1 MTLNRDRIAALI
13 FLALS
18 ITYLHHAGQIELY
31 PGEAEDAFNAQT
43 FPKFIGWL
51 GALASLLMLI
61 LPTRTAAPPVHRPA
75 FAWWPVISLCALMT
89 AYGFALKPIGFFIS
103 TSLFLLI
110 GFMILGERR
119 RRILLLSS
127 IPLAAGMQWI
137 LHGLLGIYI
146 ADPALQWLGIVATRG

>member
-13 FLALS
+13 FLAVS

-31 PGEAEDAFNAQT
+31 PGEAEDTFNAQT

-61 LPTRTAAPPVHRPA
+61 LPPRADSLSVHRPA
-75 FAWWPVISLCALMT
+75 FAWRPVVSLCALMT
-89 AYGFALKPIGFFIS
+89 AYGFAIKPIGFFIS
-103 TSLFLLI
+103 TSLFLLV

-119 RRILLLSS
+119 WLILLLSS

-146 ADPALQWLGIVATRG
+146 ADPALEWLGIVTARG

>member
-1 MTLNRDRIAALI
+1 MKPTSRRLSALTASIAL
-13 FLALS
+13 LLS
-18 ITYLHHAGQIELY
+18 ST
-31 PGEAEDAFNAQT
+31 
-43 FPKFIGWL
+43 
-51 GALASLLMLI
+51 
-61 LPTRTAAPPVHRPA
+61 A